1 MSRINLHFASV
12 LLMFLAVFA
21 FGKVSV
27 CQAKEVKIGFVAS
40 GGTINDSSFNQMAAS
55 GLHRLQKEYQVS
67 LVVRRGGF
75 SAESVTEAVYS
86 ILGEGVNILVIN
98 RMPVGNRFGAI
109 ALDHPDVVFIFNDS
123 DLEGYP
129 NVISIDYAQDMGSCL
144 VGALCAWQTKT
155 GRIGFIGAN
164 ESPVIKTFLNGFRNG
179 VRLSGKDVE
188 VNVNFVH
195 SGISEKGFEDPQQ
208 ANALALQMYGAGVDI
223 IYAVAGL
230 SGNGIIQAARKTGNL
245 VVGVDSDQDH
255 MAKGT
260 VLTSMM
266 KRLDI
271 AIYKECLSVLE
282 GVYVPGRKKYG
293 LADGGVGLTEMKYSK
308 HLVSPVVLKKI
319 DEIRQDLS
327 SGKIKLKPPVE

>member
-1 MSRINLHFASV
+1 MSRIYLHIILTLFLFLSV
-12 LLMFLAVFA
+12 LS

-40 GGTINDSSFNQMAAS
+40 GGTINDSSFNQMVAA
-55 GLHRLQKEYQVS
+55 GLHRLQKEHQVS

-75 SAESVTEAVYS
+75 SVESVTDAVYS
-86 ILGEGVNILVIN
+86 ILGEGVEILVIN
-98 RMPVGNRFGAI
+98 SMPAGNRFGAI
-109 ALDHPDVVFIFNDS
+109 ALDYPDVVFIFNDS

-129 NVISIDYAQDMGSCL
+129 NVISIDYAHDMGSCL

-155 GRIGFIGAN
+155 GRIGFIGAT
-164 ESPVIKTFLNGFRNG
+164 ELPVIKNFLNGFRNG

-188 VNVNFVH
+188 VDVNYVR
-195 SGISEKGFEDPQQ
+195 SGESEKGFEDPQQ
-208 ANALALQMYGAGVDI
+208 ANALALQMYGAGADI
-223 IYAVAGL
+223 IYSVAGL
-230 SGNGIIQAARKTGNL
+230 SGNGIIQAARETGNL

-271 AIYKECLSVLE
+271 AVYKECLSVLK
-282 GVYVPGRKKYG
+282 GTYVPGCKKYG

-319 DEIRQDLS
+319 DEMEQDLS
-327 SGKIKLKPPVE
+327 SGKIKLKSSVE